1 MSSTS
6 LSRSD
11 SGSSKYSTPP
21 QTPSTTP
28 PPFIMCTDFLP
39 NLSKDLSI
47 LLSDNED
54 YNMIINVGEQ
64 PNIKQFKVHSII
76 LRVRS
81 PYFRVALSSEW
92 AKIENNYITFN
103 KPNISPKVFEVILKY
118 IYTGTIILDEDINTN
133 TSTILELMIAAD
145 ELCLQEII
153 DYAQSYLLLYKP
165 GWIQRNFAT
174 TNWSEW
180 TSKAYEILSEKVE
193 RCLPSIRFLH
203 ISSGDFYKRI
213 KPFAPIIPV
222 ELYED
227 ILQYHLVPEHQPS
240 EILIQPKRVTI
251 DSVIIERKHA
261 ALIANWIDGKD
272 CEKEKENC
280 LNNPY
285 EFKLLL
291 RGSRDGF
298 TGSEFH
304 QKCNSKCATVTIMKI
319 SNTGELIGGFTP
331 ISWLSQN
338 SWGYTNESFIF
349 SLREN
354 SVVSR
359 VKDPSRAINHY
370 KNYGPSFGGN
380 DLKMAGNF
388 KIDTKC
394 HCRQEDYEYPIR
406 NDTDSFN
413 IDEYEVFQIIPRRPD
428 LMNL

>member
-174 TNWSEW
+174 TYKIATVYNSFNKLLEHCNEIIVNDPELVLSSDDFCLLEENALLTLLKRDDLLIDEVNLWDYLINWGITSTGLTRNWSEW

-280 LNNPY
+280 SMFWNNPRSTK
-285 EFKLLL
+285 FMKL
-291 RGSRDGF
+291 
-298 TGSEFH
+298 
-304 QKCNSKCATVTIMKI
+304 KI
-319 SNTGELIGGFTP
+319 LYSNNIL
-331 ISWLSQN
+331 
-338 SWGYTNESFIF
+338 
-349 SLREN
+349 
-354 SVVSR
+354 
-359 VKDPSRAINHY
+359 Y
-370 KNYGPSFGGN
+370 KLF
-380 DLKMAGNF
+380 
-388 KIDTKC
+388 
-394 HCRQEDYEYPIR
+394 
-406 NDTDSFN
+406 DSFC
-413 IDEYEVFQIIPRRPD
+413 ISDLGFLSTEKEQEIYE
-428 LMNL
+428 

>member
-28 PPFIMCTDFLP
+28 PPFIMYL
-39 NLSKDLSI
+39 
-47 LLSDNED
+47 
-54 YNMIINVGEQ
+54 NM
-64 PNIKQFKVHSII
+64 
-76 LRVRS
+76 
-81 PYFRVALSSEW
+81 
-92 AKIENNYITFN
+92 
-103 KPNISPKVFEVILKY
+103 
-118 IYTGTIILDEDINTN
+118 N
-133 TSTILELMIAAD
+133 TSTILEVMIAAD

-153 DYAQSYLLLYKP
+153 DYAQNYLLLYKP

-174 TNWSEW
+174 TYKIATVHNSFNKLLEYCNEIIVNDPELVLCSDDFCLLEENALLTLLKRDDLLIDELTLWDYLINWGITSTGLSRNLSEW
-180 TSKAYEILSEKVE
+180 TNKDYEILSEKVE
-193 RCLPSIRFLH
+193 KCLPSIRFLH

-240 EILIQPKRVTI
+240 ENLIQPKRVTI

-272 CEKEKENC
+272 CETEKENC

-285 EFKLLL
+285 EFKLLH

-298 TGSEFH
+298 TGIEFH
-304 QKCNSKCATVTIMKI
+304 QKCNSKCATVSIMKI

-331 ISWLSQN
+331 ISC
-338 SWGYTNESFIF
+338 
-349 SLREN
+349 
-354 SVVSR
+354 R
-359 VKDPSRAINHY
+359 VKDPSRAINYY

-380 DLKMAGNF
+380 DLKLAGNF

-394 HCRQEDYEYPIR
+394 HCRQEDYENPIR
-406 NDTDSFN
+406 NDPSSFN